1 MPINVAVAGSEE
13 LISENL
19 LELLQEKSFPI
30 GQLYLLTAQDA
41 EEQDATF
48 FGHHGEQ
55 GHGRQRHR

>member
-1 MPINVAVAGSEE
+1 MPINVAVAASSEE

-41 EEQDATF
+41 EEQ
-48 FGHHGEQ
+48 
-55 GHGRQRHR
+55 GRRSFQ

>member
-41 EEQDATF
+41 EEQDAVASA
-48 FGHHGEQ
+48 
-55 GHGRQRHR
+55 